1 MSGYNSIPRYTSP
14 KEAIRNALGRLG
26 YASSYQSMKPDFIAW
41 TADAQD
47 LISRLKTYVDMPYAD
62 YVCGNKIMLPQ
73 EMGLITCATYGQI
86 DCAGTPMTYK
96 ATGNCQRLC
105 KNSVNRCCSSAQ
117 FFTLDE
123 CYMHFT
129 PALADGMPIFVNGMQ
144 RPVDDEGYPLILET
158 SVLAVSEYIAANI
171 CLRFSDK
178 RYDVFHN
185 LWLKHCVRA
194 RAEAN
199 QFSNI
204 QAQNLGYLYHSMPVN
219 VTHSPGWT
227 GANVGGVW

>member
-26 YASSYQSMKPDFIAW
+26 YASHYQSMKPDFIAW

-47 LISRLKTYVDMPYAD
+47 LISRLKTFVDLPFAD
-62 YVCGNKIMLPQ
+62 YVCDNKIMLPQ
-73 EMGLITCATYGQI
+73 EMSLITCATYGNI
-86 DCAGTPMTYK
+86 SCAGIPMTYK
-96 ATGNCQRLC
+96 ATGGCDRLC
-105 KNSVNRCCSSAQ
+105 KSSVNRCCNSQQ

-129 PALADGMPIFVNGMQ
+129 PALADGVPIFVNGMQ
-144 RPVDDEGYPLILET
+144 RPVDNEGYPLVLET

-178 RYDVFHN
+178 RYDVFYQ
-185 LWLKHCVRA
+185 LWLKHCRRA

-199 QFSNI
+199 QISNI
-204 QAQNLGYLYHSMPVN
+204 QAQQLGYVYHAMPVS
-219 VTHSPGWT
+219 VTHGVGWA
-227 GANVGGVW
+227 GAGVGGNL